1 MEQTEVVGGPHGR
14 AGDFGPPRTRGMLVR
29 GLLIALGAVLGI
41 VLLAQGVIVIG
52 VILLTMAVLRI
63 VMIVQLRRRH
73 AWRIQRRQLLAARM
87 RQRMP

>member
-1 MEQTEVVGGPHGR
+1 
-14 AGDFGPPRTRGMLVR
+14 MLVVR

-73 AWRIQRRQLLAARM
+73 AWRIQRRQQLAARM